1 MDRLLAKIPGLNYS
15 YGLLLLFFGMQSL
28 NGPEPSPF
36 VFLNILP
43 IGNTSVNRI
52 PINLLVQA
60 SLQNL

>member
-1 MDRLLAKIPGLNYS
+1 MDHLLAKIPGLNYS
-15 YGLLLLFFGMQSL
+15 YGLLLFFGMQSL